1 MCVETLKMFLES
13 VFREIIRKAENVDLG
28 WNDA

>member
-13 VFREIIRKAENVDLG
+13 VLREIIRKAEDVDLG